1 MITLLLPQHY
11 LQLRILDK
19 EYPTP
24 KSALEF
30 KNPLELL
37 IATILSAQCTDVR
50 VNIVTKSLFKKY
62 QSVEDYA
69 NADLSTFEEEIKSTG
84 FFRNKAKSIIGC
96 CKNIVEKCGG
106 KVPNNIE
113 ELTSLPGVGRKTAN
127 VVLGN
132 AFGIPG
138 ITVDTHVSR
147 VSQRLGLAKAA
158 NPEKIEEELNKIIPR
173 EKWIVFSLQLIF
185 HGRYICKARKPLC
198 EKCVLSE
205 YCEAK
210 QITLR

>member
-1 MITLLLPQHY
+1 MNKVPKILE
-11 LQLRILDK
+11 ILDK
-19 EYPTP
+19 EYPNP
-24 KSALEF
+24 KPALEF

-37 IATILSAQCTDVR
+37 MAAILSAQCTDVR
-50 VNIVTKSLFKKY
+50 VNIITRSLFKKY
-62 QSVEDYA
+62 QNAGDYA
-69 NADLSTFEEEIKSTG
+69 NVDLSTFEEEIKSVG

-96 CKNIVEKCGG
+96 CKNIVERYGG
-106 KVPNNIE
+106 KVPNDLE

-147 VSQRLGLAKAA
+147 VSQRLGLTKAA

-173 EKWIVFSLQLIF
+173 DKWVAFSLQLIY
-185 HGRYICKARKPLC
+185 HGRYFCKARKPLC

-210 QITLR
+210 KRGDETKL

>member
-1 MITLLLPQHY
+1 MNKVPRILE
-11 LQLRILDK
+11 ILDK
-19 EYPTP
+19 EYPNP
-24 KSALEF
+24 KAALEF

-37 IATILSAQCTDVR
+37 IAAILSAQCTDVR

-62 QSVEDYA
+62 QSVENYA
-69 NADLSTFEEEIKSTG
+69 NADLSTFEKEIKSAG

-96 CKNIVEKCGG
+96 CKNIVEKYGG

-173 EKWIVFSLQLIF
+173 EKWIAFSLQLIF

-210 QITLR
+210 QRGGNENLE